1 MPEFMLFR
9 RNDATKAVA
18 QLRFVNYREPIDL
31 WPTKPLVTTFLSRGK
46 SPRRVPRHRL
56 ACDSKKNLR

>member
-31 WPTKPLVTTFLSRGK
+31 WPTKPLVTTFF
-46 SPRRVPRHRL
+46 VPGEIP
-56 ACDSKKNLR
+56 APSSSTPVSV